1 MKALFTILFSLVC
14 FLTNVQG
21 QDLVFSQPYTISQLA
36 NPGVVGTGLYQQ
48 RVQSDLRS
56 QFVGNNNLY
65 STIAVGWDTKIKNK
79 ESDIKN
85 YLGIGLQVLSDR
97 LMSGVVQNN
106 YVALN
111 MAYHIYLD
119 KNLYQNL
126 ALALGGT
133 FAQTSFDRSK
143 LFFADQYNNA
153 GGLTGGGTMES
164 LIAAP
169 STLVANTGIL
179 YSLHNE
185 RSFIQAGISANFS
198 KKPSL
203 TYNYINESNGMKLLG
218 VINAETSIFYNNT
231 ILVHGQY
238 SLKEGIRKYSAGFAF
253 SFPITSDWELT
264 KRLYI
269 GCYSRNAEVLMPS
282 VSILSEKHSFGFS
295 YDFNI
300 TKANA
305 AQLRQNL
312 LEVSFSK
319 SFGNK
324 KGNLFRTL
332 FD

>member
-1 MKALFTILFSLVC
+1 LICVI
-14 FLTNVQG
+14 TNVQG
-21 QDLVFSQPYTISQLA
+21 QDLVFSQPYTTSQA
-36 NPGVVGTGLYQQ
+36 SNPGVVGTGMYQQ

-56 QFVGNNNLY
+56 QFVGGNNLY
-65 STIAVGWDTKIKNK
+65 STIALGWDTRINNK

-85 YLGIGLQVLSDR
+85 YMGIGVQVLSDR
-97 LMSGVVQNN
+97 LMSGLVQNN
-106 YVALN
+106 YIALN

-119 KNLYQNL
+119 KNLNQNL

-143 LFFADQYNNA
+143 IYFEDQYNSA
-153 GGLTGGGTMES
+153 GGLTGGGSMES
-164 LIAAP
+164 LVAAP

-185 RSFIQAGISANFS
+185 KSFLQAGVSANFS

-203 TYNYINESNGMKLLG
+203 TYNYINESNGMRLLG
-218 VINAETSIFYNNT
+218 MINAETSIFYNNT

-238 SLKEGIRKYSAGFAF
+238 SLKEGIRRYSVGFAF
-253 SFPITSDWELT
+253 SFPITTDWELT

-269 GCYSRNAEVLMPS
+269 GCYSRNAEVLIPS
-282 VSILSEKHSFGFS
+282 ISILSDKHSFGFS

-305 AQLRQNL
+305 AQLKQNL
-312 LEVSFSK
+312 LEITFSK
-319 SFGNK
+319 SFGYK